1 MDFPLNEIAE
11 AARQAVTIA
20 EQNDRFR
27 RSFGAEP
34 TIPGRII
41 MTQGV
46 AALSPTAQALMVF
59 AVRTF
64 SDFAEDNDP
73 QGWHDFGAFE
83 VEDGGRAV
91 RLYWKI
97 NLYDADERFGSEV
110 PEDPARTR
118 RVLTILLPDEW

>member
-1 MDFPLNEIAE
+1 MDFHLNEIAE
-11 AARQAVTIA
+11 AARQAVAIA

-27 RSFGAEP
+27 TSWGADP
-34 TIPGRII
+34 TVPGRWV

-64 SDFAEDNDP
+64 SDFTEDNDP
-73 QGWHDFGAFE
+73 HGWHDFGAFE
-83 VEDGGRAV
+83 IEDGGRAV

-97 NLYDADERFGSEV
+97 DLYDADYRFGSEV

>member
-11 AARQAVTIA
+11 AARQAVAIA

-27 RSFGAEP
+27 TSWGTDP
-34 TIPGRII
+34 TVPGRFV

-46 AALSPTAQALMVF
+46 AALSLRAQALMVF

-64 SDFAEDNDP
+64 SDFTEDNDP
-73 QGWHDFGAFE
+73 HGWHDFGAFTVPE
-83 VEDGGRAV
+83 EGREV

-97 NLYDADERFGSEV
+97 DLYDADERFGSEV
-110 PEDPARTR
+110 PEDPACTR

>member
-27 RSFGAEP
+27 RSFGADP
-34 TIPGRII
+34 TVPGRIVV
-41 MTQGV
+41 TQGV
-46 AALSPTAQALMVF
+46 AALGAGPMPRIMVAVMRF
-59 AVRTF
+59 A
-64 SDFAEDNDP
+64 DFTEDNDP
-73 QGWHDFGAFE
+73 HGWHDFGAFE
-83 VEDGGRAV
+83 IEDGSRAV

-97 NLYDADERFGSEV
+97 DLYDADERFGSEV

>member
-11 AARQAVTIA
+11 AARQAVAIA

-27 RSFGAEP
+27 TSWGTDP
-34 TIPGRII
+34 TVPGRFV

-46 AALSPTAQALMVF
+46 AALSLRTQALMVF

-64 SDFAEDNDP
+64 SDFTEDNDP
-73 QGWHDFGAFE
+73 HGWHDFGAFTVPE
-83 VEDGGRAV
+83 EGGGV

-97 NLYDADERFGSEV
+97 DLYDADERFGSEV
-110 PEDPARTR
+110 PEDPAGTR

>member
-1 MDFPLNEIAE
+1 MDLPLNEIAE
-11 AARQAVTIA
+11 AARQAVAIA
-20 EQNDRFR
+20 DQNDRFR
-27 RSFGAEP
+27 TSWGADP
-34 TIPGRII
+34 TMPGRWV

-46 AALSPTAQALMVF
+46 AALSPTAQAHMVV

-64 SDFAEDNDP
+64 TDFSEDNDP

-83 VEDGGRAV
+83 IEDGGRAV

-97 NLYDADERFGSEV
+97 DLYDADERFGSEV

>member
-11 AARQAVTIA
+11 AARQAVAIA

-27 RSFGAEP
+27 TSWGTDP
-34 TIPGRII
+34 TVPGRFV

-46 AALSPTAQALMVF
+46 AALSPSAQALMVF

-64 SDFAEDNDP
+64 TNFTEDNDP
-73 QGWHDFGAFE
+73 HGWHDFGAFE
-83 VEDGGRAV
+83 IEDGGRAV

-97 NLYDADERFGSEV
+97 DLYDADERFGSEV